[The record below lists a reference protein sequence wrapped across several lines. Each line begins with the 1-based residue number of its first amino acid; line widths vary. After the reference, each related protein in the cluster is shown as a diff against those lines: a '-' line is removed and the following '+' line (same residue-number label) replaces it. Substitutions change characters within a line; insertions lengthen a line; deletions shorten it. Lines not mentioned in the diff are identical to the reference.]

1 MKKYLQAVRKI
12 LCCLLFLAL
21 TGGLLA
27 YVNVVLTAKQT
38 ARQLTPLAMY
48 HDFYSMEENTV
59 DVIFLGSSHCYSAF
73 SPQYLYNE
81 YGIRS
86 YNLGSSQQ
94 SMTVAYYWLK
104 EALQTQS
111 PKAVVLDTCTF
122 FQWFNDNNT
131 NSQEPFVR
139 KAMDFMRWGPNK
151 LEAIWE
157 LHRLEPEEFPLE
169 SFFLP
174 NIRYH
179 SRWKELTAEDVHFT
193 DTFITGQSKG
203 YSGMY
208 IRRGHQSFEAHYDG
222 ESDKS
227 EPLYAPQLP
236 YIHKLIDLCRDKGI
250 DLILVRT
257 PYNFAYTPTYN
268 ALRDFA
274 AETGLPL
281 YDFNGKEMY
290 EKSGFDFGM
299 DCDDNNHCNI
309 WGAQKMTAFIGKLL
323 TEEYGFT
330 PVKDRQYEDTRQYY
344 EESLEDAE
352 LRDIEDLKSYLPLL
366 DRERFVILSAVDKSV
381 MKEASEEV
389 AGTLEE
395 YGYDLSDGYEVLV
408 SGERRDALKGKFRD
422 EKENYQISVK
432 WDELSIRIGGQE
444 MLYSEDDINFVVYDL
459 NHLTVVDRVTFS
471 AKNGSVTAHGD
482 IY

>member
-1 MKKYLQAVRKI
+1 MKKFLHAVRKI
-12 LCCLLFLAL
+12 LCCLLFLTL

-38 ARQLTPLAMY
+38 ARQLTPMAMY

-366 DRERFVILSAVDKSV
+366 DRDRFVILAAVDKSV

-432 WDELSIRIGGQE
+432 WDELSIRIGGEE